1 MWCGAVVEGAVD
13 DRWERRRLRGMG
25 VSVLRCAGTV
35 WVKDRLGNM
44 VGDIL
49 RDGGVLVGG

>member
-44 VGDIL
+44 VDDIL